1 MKANELMIGDWV
13 EFTSKY
19 GYGTGQ
25 IAAIEPREGAAEPT
39 TFSIIKN
46 KQDGS
51 HFYVG
56 VSKNCVRPIP
66 LTAEILEKNGFKN
79 DFYEEESVADYHTI
93 RLEGYSLRHNIGEVD
108 GYLVTWCNGG
118 INVTTDFHGC
128 VQKDIP
134 YVHELQH
141 ALRLCGIEKEIEL

>member
-19 GYGTGQ
+19 DCGTGQ
-25 IAAIEPREGAAEPT
+25 IAAIEPMEGTADPT

-56 VSKNCVRPIP
+56 VSKNGVRPIS
-66 LTAEILEKNGFKN
+66 LTAEILEKNGFESTPAPSERVWKDNGQEVWLDNEGKN
-79 DFYEEESVADYHTI
+79 YWANIKNGEFYF
-93 RLEGYSLRHNIGEVD
+93 EGYIEH
-108 GYLVTWCNGG
+108 T
-118 INVTTDFHGC
+118 
-128 VQKDIP
+128 
-134 YVHELQH
+134 HELQH
-141 ALRLCGIEKEIEL
+141 CLKLVGINKEIIL